1 MKYFPES
8 YHKSV
13 DVHGVQVPVRRGIRF
28 VTININNTVQGWAC
42 RPELSSVDE
51 GIWLSSDCTP
61 VRLGYAEMEYGESCN
76 LVFEVKD

>member
-51 GIWLSSDCTP
+51 G
-61 VRLGYAEMEYGESCN
+61 VRSQPSRPLNRIKY
-76 LVFEVKD
+76 VFST